1 MADDM
6 TEGSAGGPP
15 AFPSASAP
23 PPSSVPA
30 PMPPPTPPPTPPSDP
45 LVAQAPPP
53 MPPPPPPPASYPAGA
68 SAPFPAPPFDGS
80 SGLPYAMWGSRLGG
94 YLIDL
99 LIFLPVLIVLYF
111 VFKNQ
116 HVLQVHLMM
125 RSNGTHRREHF
136 SLLSFILTS
145 LMFIVYATVLC
156 GGPRGQTV
164 GMRLVGTRVVRE
176 STNDV
181 LGYGVALG
189 RAVVEQIFRLLGILS
204 ILLGV
209 VWLLDML
216 WPLWDKKKQT
226 LHDKVVRT
234 VVLRVSKDG

>member
-1 MADDM
+1 
-6 TEGSAGGPP
+6 
-15 AFPSASAP
+15 
-23 PPSSVPA
+23 
-30 PMPPPTPPPTPPSDP
+30 MP
-45 LVAQAPPP
+45 
-53 MPPPPPPPASYPAGA
+53 PPPPPPPAS
-68 SAPFPAPPFDGS
+68 FPAPSFDAP
-80 SGLPYAMWGSRLGG
+80 SGVPYATWGTRLGG

-111 VFKNQ
+111 VFKNM

-125 RSNGTHRREHF
+125 RANGTHHRDHF

-145 LMFIVYATVLC
+145 VLFIVYSTLLC

-164 GMRLVGTRVVRE
+164 GMRVVGARVVRE
-176 STNDV
+176 STSDV
-181 LGYGVALG
+181 LGYGMALG
-189 RAVVEQIFRLLGILS
+189 RAVVEQVFRLLGILF

-226 LHDKVVRT
+226 LHDKVVHT